1 MDARSFL
8 KNMLYF
14 PIIFFNFVSV
24 SLDSTKCCPSYVLF
38 LVSISVQNLFIAL
51 KQFKYLTILEV
62 TFQTCLIN
70 PEVGNKCWKLFSL
83 VISLWLTGY
92 VLPALWLTLIKFV
105 YEGWAD
111 QCSVPHLSHLI
122 LSLIS
127 SVAGWIP
134 AWIFSI
140 VIYIPWSSQMR
151 IVYYTLHVHI

>member
-14 PIIFFNFVSV
+14 PIIFSNFVSV

-70 PEVGNKCWKLFSL
+70 PEVGNKC
-83 VISLWLTGY
+83 
-92 VLPALWLTLIKFV
+92 
-105 YEGWAD
+105 
-111 QCSVPHLSHLI
+111 
-122 LSLIS
+122 
-127 SVAGWIP
+127 
-134 AWIFSI
+134 
-140 VIYIPWSSQMR
+140 
-151 IVYYTLHVHI
+151 